1 MYTRRRGLASQFCPL
16 CETKLIA
23 FLLSALRFQPI
34 RRPQIPQKKVAK
46 PAFPKSIPPSST
58 GPDKAKSND
67 GNVTRDAT
75 ATPPPAQGG
84 PPAQRSTL
92 ADWAAT
98 EEDEYMYG
106 TAATEKRQRGGR
118 KAKKKKQ
125 QRQGDNQ
132 RQETDWD
139 EIYDPSRPTNVDE
152 YMRSDERIREVQE
165 WKAVLYAHRRR
176 RRGSSDSDEDSDTD
190 ERPAMGSKLV
200 HKHSG
205 GYIIANTTGSNRSI
219 RPSGR
224 LLFRTAAHV
233 TFSRFAG
240 CCRSRAR
247 RRNRRRC
254 LRPTPR
260 TIRHGCAAAASSRS
274 VFGSSSATI
283 TTTRCRDHLSRTRP
297 LRSPSS
303 ATHTTAK
310 RRRRRRRHGRRQHRP
325 PAHRPRSSQK

>member
-1 MYTRRRGLASQFCPL
+1 MERRRMLPSRRRSTKASKDSIQTSIYAGRRHLALRFCPL
-16 CETKLIA
+16 CEPQLIA

-46 PAFPKSIPPSST
+46 PVFPKSIPPSST
-58 GPDKAKSND
+58 GPDVSKSND
-67 GNVTRDAT
+67 SNVPRDAT

-125 QRQGDNQ
+125 QKHGDNQ

-165 WKAVLYAHRRR
+165 WKSVLYAHRRR
-176 RRGSSDSDEDSDTD
+176 RRGSSESDEDSDAD
-190 ERPAMGSKLV
+190 ERPAMGSKLS
-200 HKHSG
+200 HQHSG
-205 GYIIANTTGSNRSI
+205 SYNTTNTTGLNRSI
-219 RPSGR
+219 RSSGG
-224 LLFRTAAHV
+224 LLLCTATHV
-233 TFSRFAG
+233 AFSRFTS
-240 CCRSRAR
+240 CCRFRAG
-247 RRNRRRC
+247 RRNR
-254 LRPTPR
+254 
-260 TIRHGCAAAASSRS
+260 
-274 VFGSSSATI
+274 
-283 TTTRCRDHLSRTRP
+283 
-297 LRSPSS
+297 
-303 ATHTTAK
+303 
-310 RRRRRRRHGRRQHRP
+310 
-325 PAHRPRSSQK
+325 